1 MKFFLYD
8 TNANLIDIKAQAISA
23 EVDQELAKYD
33 EFVATFAKNESNTN
47 DFKIVDK
54 IGVPV
59 DGQLELFKVTKPEI
73 SDSQITVSGIE
84 SASDDLAHQSY
95 MLASSND
102 NLSLSQALQMVFD
115 GTTWSVDLQAPDSV
129 AGIDFSLGTK
139 QDALEQVLETYQV
152 EAYFT
157 YSATTSH
164 ITGQTVHIVT
174 KRGIDTHKR
183 LVKGVNVSSFTYSRD
198 LSSVVTGAYAT
209 GATPQNNDADT
220 DNTDDSNTTNQDNQE
235 TPPYSLAD
243 SSWSVAN
250 GDPMDHA
257 KGDPTL
263 ILQDAT
269 QKYGYIASNGSRLP
283 RMVTLSY
290 ANDDPQQLI
299 KHVYDYL
306 LIHSQPELTLTA
318 TVYQLQSASLGDR
331 FIAIDRDD
339 GILDA
344 SIRAIK
350 IQRNLLNDNLTVVT
364 LGNYMIPTPAERQ
377 KQQEQQTKQAESKAK
392 EAKEKAEKAQ
402 KEAKQAK
409 EKADD
414 VDKGLKDYKDSET
427 KRRTAKAK
435 EHAARH
441 AAREQADAARD
452 AKIAQNAKDIDNIK
466 KGGTGTGDFSKLDG
480 LITLEF
486 EKDSKTNVKTINVH
500 NKDKSEWVIQNTGM
514 FWKDPDA
521 AQKDS
526 KKKQDEIDDENAQLK
541 MPLID
546 QEGVLRPPTIEITGT
561 NATSHY
567 GQINTGD
574 FGFTVNTL
582 DNKSGFMI
590 DASGENGKDFSILAK
605 AGDSI
610 AHIDKTGT
618 AIAGIFEVDGN
629 GLNTDIT
636 GTVPTGSF
644 RIGNTPDGN
653 FQAVMSTE
661 VSTTTI
667 DDNGITIDGTGL
679 TQKYNDS
686 STDGDVTYGLEKFT
700 DTSYDTRVLN
710 YQDVKEV
717 VKRCYF
723 NLHDH
728 GTIYNYTDPI
738 DISKWDKDSQWASGG
753 FKYGGDRFLTYADL
767 MFDHGPNGDNGP
779 AAQYL
784 IDGLEQFMEQHTE
797 EMVNSVLK
805 YLGIDPSKLPTPN
818 NPGAG
823 GAAQGN

>member
-8 TNANLIDIKAQAISA
+8 TNANLISVKAQAISA
-23 EVDQELAKYD
+23 EVDQELGKYD
-33 EFVATFAKNESNTN
+33 AFVATFAKNESNTN
-47 DFKIVDK
+47 DFKLTDK
-54 IGVPV
+54 IGTVV

-73 SDSQITVSGIE
+73 SDSIITVNGIE

-102 NLSLSQALQMVFD
+102 NLALSQALAMVFD

-183 LVKGVNVSSFTYSRD
+183 LVKGVNVSSFTYSHD
-198 LSSVVTGAYAT
+198 LSSIVTGAYAT
-209 GATPQNNDADT
+209 GATPQNTDADT
-220 DNTDDSNTTNQDNQE
+220 DNTDASNTTNQDNSE
-235 TPPYSLAD
+235 TPPYSLAN
-243 SSWSVAN
+243 SIWSVAN

-269 QKYGYIASNGSRLP
+269 QKYGYITSDGSRLP
-283 RMVTLSY
+283 RMITLSY
-290 ANDDPQQLI
+290 SNDDPQALI

-318 TVYQLQSASLGDR
+318 TVYQLESASLGDR

-339 GILDA
+339 DILDA

-377 KQQEQQTKQAESKAK
+377 KQQEKQTESKTK

-409 EKADD
+409 EKADKA
-414 VDKGLKDYKDSET
+414 DKGLNDYKDSET
-427 KRRTAKAK
+427 KRRVAKAK
-435 EHAARH
+435 EHAANK
-441 AAREQADAARD
+441 AARERADADRD

-500 NKDKSEWVIQNTGM
+500 NKDKSNWVIQNTGM
-514 FWKDPDA
+514 FWKDPDTA
-521 AQKDS
+521 EKDS
-526 KKKQDEIDDENAQLK
+526 KKSQDEIDDENAQLK

-546 QEGVLRPPTIEITGT
+546 QEGVLRPPEIEITGV
-561 NATSHY
+561 NASSKF
-567 GQINTGD
+567 GQINSGD

-590 DASGENGKDFSILAK
+590 DASGENGKDFSVLAK
-605 AGDSI
+605 AGDTV

-618 AIAGIFEVDGN
+618 AFAGTFEVDGG

-636 GTVPTGSF
+636 GTVPTGSV
-644 RIGNTPDGN
+644 RIGKDSDGN
-653 FQAVMSTE
+653 FKLTMSTE
-661 VSTTTI
+661 VAMTTI
-667 DDNGITIDGTGL
+667 DDNGITIDNTGL

-700 DTSYDTRVLN
+700 DTSHDTRVLN

-717 VKRCYF
+717 FKRCFF

-738 DISKWDKDSQWASGG
+738 DDSKWDSDSQWMSGG
-753 FKYGGDRFLTYADL
+753 FKFGGDRPVTYGDML
-767 MFDHGPNGDNGP
+767 IDHGPNGDNGNV
-779 AAQYL
+779 AQYL
-784 IDGLEQFMEQHTE
+784 MDG
-797 EMVNSVLK
+797 
-805 YLGIDPSKLPTPN
+805 I
-818 NPGAG
+818 
-823 GAAQGN
+823 